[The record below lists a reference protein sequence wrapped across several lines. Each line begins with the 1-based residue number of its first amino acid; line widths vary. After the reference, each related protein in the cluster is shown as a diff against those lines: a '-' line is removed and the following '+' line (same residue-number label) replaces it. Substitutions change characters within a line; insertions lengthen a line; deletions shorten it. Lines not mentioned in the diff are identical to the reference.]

1 MTSIQQRQR
10 ERRQQK
16 LEHIRRQVVDGS
28 LVIRQMTVGERERYP
43 ATRSETTLT
52 TFFIPELDP
61 LEASAED
68 VYAGIREAAHEET
81 GHPPQELR
89 IFELWFRRDGV
100 DVEAEV
106 GKPDPIG
113 GQTVL
118 AILDLGRRWPY
129 LVCCGRPGGQRHKSS
144 SPSPS
149 TW

>member
-1 MTSIQQRQR
+1 M
-10 ERRQQK
+10 
-16 LEHIRRQVVDGS
+16 
-28 LVIRQMTVGERERYP
+28 
-43 ATRSETTLT
+43 T

-68 VYAGIREAAHEET
+68 VYAGIRQAAHAET
-81 GHPPQELR
+81 GHPPQERR

-118 AILDLGRRWPY
+118 AILDLGRQWPY
-129 LVCCGRPGGQRHKSS
+129 LVCCGRPGGATTQIIVPKPVYAVTEFTS
-144 SPSPS
+144 
-149 TW
+149 

>member
-1 MTSIQQRQR
+1 M
-10 ERRQQK
+10 
-16 LEHIRRQVVDGS
+16 
-28 LVIRQMTVGERERYP
+28 
-43 ATRSETTLT
+43 T

-68 VYAGIREAAHEET
+68 VYAGIRQAAHEET
-81 GHPPQELR
+81 GHPPQERR

-118 AILDLGRRWPY
+118 AILDLGDA
-129 LVCCGRPGGQRHKSS
+129 GRTWSAAVDREGQRHTSSSS
-144 SPSPS
+144 SPS

>member
-1 MTSIQQRQR
+1 
-10 ERRQQK
+10 
-16 LEHIRRQVVDGS
+16 
-28 LVIRQMTVGERERYP
+28 
-43 ATRSETTLT
+43 LT

-68 VYAGIREAAHEET
+68 VYAGIRQAAHEET
-81 GHPPQELR
+81 GHPPQERR

-118 AILDLGRRWPY
+118 AILDLGRQWPY
-129 LVCCGRPGGQRHKSS
+129 LVCCGRPGGPTTKIIVNKPVYAVTEFTS
-144 SPSPS
+144 
-149 TW
+149 